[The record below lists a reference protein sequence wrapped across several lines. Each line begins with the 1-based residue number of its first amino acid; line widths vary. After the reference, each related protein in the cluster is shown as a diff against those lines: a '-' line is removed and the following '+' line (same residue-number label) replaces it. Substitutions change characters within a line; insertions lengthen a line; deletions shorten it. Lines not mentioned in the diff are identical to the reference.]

1 MNYEA
6 DSSDNTESKLISNN
20 WETACLADF
29 AIEFISGGT
38 PSTKESDFWD
48 GEIPWTTSAPISEN
62 DVLLCKAQRFITQ
75 RGLKSSASNIVPK
88 GNLIVGTRVGVGKAV
103 TNTIDMAI
111 SQDLTGVVLN
121 YEKVQPEYIS
131 YYFKTQ
137 AVQQF
142 FNGRKRGTT
151 IKGISR
157 FDLQSLAIN
166 LPPLHEQ
173 RAIARALRAVQAARE
188 ARLREIALE
197 RERKAALMEHLFTHG
212 TRSEPTKMTDIGEMP
227 ESWSISSLGDL
238 LRERLRNG
246 HSACASNSNN
256 GVRTLTLTAVTKND
270 FSVKNTKMTVA
281 DRLRVQDL
289 WIEPGDIFI
298 ERANTPE
305 FVGLASLYEGP
316 REFAI
321 FPDLMVRVRLRED
334 EVDPK
339 FLVEFLL
346 TDQCR
351 NYFRRNASSTTGNM
365 PKIDHGIIERTK
377 IPLTKDLSEQHK
389 IAKTLRDCDAKIA
402 ALEQEAHLHDEL
414 FRAMLEEL
422 MTGRLRAGALATP

>member
-1 MNYEA
+1 MNYVA
-6 DSSDNTESKLISNN
+6 DSSDITESKSIPNN

-48 GEIPWTTSAPISEN
+48 GEIPWTTSAPISEQ

-151 IKGISR
+151 IKGVSR
-157 FDLQSLAIN
+157 SDLQSLVIN
-166 LPPLHEQ
+166 LPPLPEQ

-212 TRSEPTKMTDIGEMP
+212 TRGEPTKMTEIGEMP
-227 ESWSISSLGDL
+227 EGWKTPKLADL
-238 LRERLRNG
+238 AEIQSGGTPLRN
-246 HSACASNSNN
+246 HHEYYN
-256 GVRTLTLTAVTKND
+256 GSINWAKTLDLNDGIVRSTEEKITDLGFQSIRGKIRPIDTVMVAMYGGSGTVGKSGILGIPAATNQAVCC
-270 FSVKNTKMTVA
+270 
-281 DRLRVQDL
+281 
-289 WIEPGDIFI
+289 IEPNF
-298 ERANTPE
+298 ER
-305 FVGLASLYEGP
+305 FDSLYLLYYLIHFRP
-316 REFAI
+316 NWMRYAI
-321 FPDLMVRVRLRED
+321 GTRK
-334 EVDPK
+334 DPNISK
-339 FLVEFLL
+339 
-346 TDQCR
+346 
-351 NYFRRNASSTTGNM
+351 
-365 PKIDHGIIERTK
+365 GIIESLKVPLPPLGQQKEISRTIKACDSK
-377 IPLTKDLSEQHK
+377 IT
-389 IAKTLRDCDAKIA
+389 
-402 ALEQEAHLHDEL
+402 ALGKEACLLDEL
-414 FRAMLEEL
+414 FRVMLEEFI
-422 MTGRLRAGALATP
+422 TGRLLAKDLILL

>member
-1 MNYEA
+1 MNYVA
-6 DSSDNTESKLISNN
+6 DSSDITESKSIPNN

-48 GEIPWTTSAPISEN
+48 GEIPWTTSAPISEQ

-151 IKGISR
+151 IKGVSR
-157 FDLQSLAIN
+157 SDLQSLVIN
-166 LPPLHEQ
+166 LPPLPEQ

-212 TRSEPTKMTDIGEMP
+212 TRGEPTKMTEIGEMP
-227 ESWSISSLGDL
+227 ESWEVVKFGKVIISSAFGPRFSSNYYDPDGSVATLRTTDL
-238 LRERLRNG
+238 DNEGNINYSTMPLAKLELDG
-246 HSACASNSNN
+246 FKQHLLKS
-256 GVRTLTLTAVTKND
+256 ND
-270 FSVKNTKMTVA
+270 FLITRSGTCGIA
-281 DRLRVQDL
+281 
-289 WIEPGDIFI
+289 
-298 ERANTPE
+298 
-305 FVGLASLYEGP
+305 
-316 REFAI
+316 AI
-321 FPDLMVRVRLRED
+321 FEAFEKPVLPGAFIIRFRLSNEIN
-334 EVDPK
+334 PL
-339 FLVEFLL
+339 FLKYYVNS
-346 TDQCR
+346 QQGR
-351 NYFRRNASSTTGNM
+351 NRILQLAGGAVQKNLSGTSL
-365 PKIDHGIIERTK
+365 RTFQ
-377 IPLTKDLSEQHK
+377 IPLPLLVDQDAIVRSL
-389 IAKTLRDCDAKIA
+389 IACDSKIA
-402 ALEQEAHLHDEL
+402 ALDHEAHLHDKL

-422 MTGRLRAGALATP
+422 MTGRLRVGALATPSS